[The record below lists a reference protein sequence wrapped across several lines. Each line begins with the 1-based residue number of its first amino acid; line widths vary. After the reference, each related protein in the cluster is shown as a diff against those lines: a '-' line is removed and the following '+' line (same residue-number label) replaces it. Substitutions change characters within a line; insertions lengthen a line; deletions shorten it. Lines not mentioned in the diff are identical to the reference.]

1 MVLICVVAALLPR
14 LSQAE
19 EASGA
24 VDALRAA
31 ASRLVAGQVQGGPF
45 EGSWSGEEAYTGS
58 IVAGLVHAHEVT
70 LDDECRVAAI
80 VGGNFILRAAGGN
93 YYGDEAYALMCL
105 STMSGDE
112 SLNMWWYAI
121 DDFYHN
127 VSHRSQEGTDGYV
140 SQFEE
145 VDPSIAVFYLAHH
158 TVAAFYVDAEEKDV
172 WREALIDYL
181 VRVDDDSSEAP
192 VMALGL
198 ATWALASTRPLDD
211 SQLDPDAQKASYWY
225 ARTFAE
231 LPELLLTH
239 RIPDGELAGTYY
251 WRFDHRSAYV
261 AEPAGG
267 YTEELVSAGLGLAA
281 VSDLDDDPEMILA
294 CAQIRDHLVRS
305 IDVAGGV
312 RQHCTLGG
320 EAYYSEAAGV
330 LRALARLTVP
340 VDGGID
346 EAGLADSRRVVPWG
360 KRANWV
366 MKSAGVDGPDVR
378 IR

>member
-145 VDPSIAVFYLAHH
+145 VDPSHLRCFIWPIILL
-158 TVAAFYVDAEEKDV
+158 AAFYVDAEEKDV
-172 WREALIDYL
+172 GREAPD
-181 VRVDDDSSEAP
+181 RTSWSE
-192 VMALGL
+192 
-198 ATWALASTRPLDD
+198 STKTRRGPGYG
-211 SQLDPDAQKASYWY
+211 S
-225 ARTFAE
+225 
-231 LPELLLTH
+231 
-239 RIPDGELAGTYY
+239 GTC
-251 WRFDHRSAYV
+251 DM
-261 AEPAGG
+261 
-267 YTEELVSAGLGLAA
+267 GLGVDQAA
-281 VSDLDDDPEMILA
+281 
-294 CAQIRDHLVRS
+294 R
-305 IDVAGGV
+305 
-312 RQHCTLGG
+312 
-320 EAYYSEAAGV
+320 
-330 LRALARLTVP
+330 
-340 VDGGID
+340 
-346 EAGLADSRRVVPWG
+346 
-360 KRANWV
+360 
-366 MKSAGVDGPDVR
+366 
-378 IR
+378 